1 MRAFSFNDLPALP
14 EGFRPRLGISA
25 CLVGEEVRYNGG
37 HKTSRYCTQVL
48 GDYVDFAPVC
58 PEMAVGLGVPREP
71 IRLVGDPEAP
81 KALGSVNPSLDVTA
95 PLLRYGEEVAASL
108 TDISGYIFMHKSP
121 SCGLERVKVYREN
134 GVTQMQGGR
143 GLFAQAFCA
152 ARPDLPVEED
162 GRLCDP
168 VLRENFLVRVYAY
181 AHWQHLLACGLT
193 KGRLL
198 AFHSRYKYQLM
209 ANHPEQYKAIGHLLG
224 SMARTKVEEIAP
236 RYFSQ
241 LMAALRRCANRGTH
255 TNVLQHIAGYLHGAL
270 DSAGRQELHA
280 LIGQYRDGI
289 VPLVVPLTLLKHLFR
304 LHPHPY
310 IAAQVYLQPHP
321 EKLSLRNAI

>member
-1 MRAFSFNDLPALP
+1 MRDFSTDLPPLP
-14 EGFRPRLGISA
+14 EGFRPKLGISA

-48 GDYVDFAPVC
+48 GEYVDFAPVC

-71 IRLVGDPEAP
+71 IRLVGDPDAP
-81 KALGSVNPSLDVTA
+81 KALGSVNPSLDVTE
-95 PLLRYGEEVAASL
+95 PLLRYGEQMAAEL
-108 TDISGYIFMHKSP
+108 GDISGYIFMHKSP

-181 AHWQHLLACGLT
+181 AHWQHLMTGGLT

-198 AFHSRYKYQLM
+198 AFHARYKYQLM
-209 ANHPEQYKAIGHLLG
+209 ANDPEQYKALGHLLG
-224 SMARTKVEEIAP
+224 SMGQMDLEQVAP
-236 RYFSQ
+236 QYFSQ
-241 LMAALRRCANRGTH
+241 LMAALRQCATRGTH
-255 TNVLQHIAGYLHGAL
+255 TNVLQHIAGYLNGVL
-270 DSAGRQELHA
+270 DGAGRQELQG
-280 LIGQYRDGI
+280 LIMQYREGI
-289 VPLVVPLTLLKHLFR
+289 VPLVVPLTLIKHLFR
-304 LHPHPY
+304 LNPHPY